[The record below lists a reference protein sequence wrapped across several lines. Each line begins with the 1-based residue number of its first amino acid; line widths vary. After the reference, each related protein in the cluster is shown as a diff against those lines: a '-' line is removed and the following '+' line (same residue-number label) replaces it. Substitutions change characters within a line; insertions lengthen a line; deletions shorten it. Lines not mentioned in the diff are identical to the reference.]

1 MTANPFTIDTPVEP
15 AELVD
20 RNPEAEW
27 LLELAEGGH
36 NCRLSAPRRF
46 GKTSLLRRLE
56 HEADLR
62 GIATVYVDFFGAL
75 TLDDVVTRFEFAY
88 ERALRGPLARWFAGL
103 RRRWRPT
110 LRLGTPEA
118 GVELSPLGDDDANR
132 ALIELLDLPAR
143 VLERDG
149 RRTLAMFDEFQSV
162 LAIGAGLDGLIR
174 SRIQHHGANAS
185 YVFAGSHPGLMA
197 ELFGSRERPLYGQ
210 ARALVLEPLADED
223 LAEFIGDRFERS
235 GREVGAALEPLLEL
249 SRGHPQRAMLAA
261 HHLWERTGSRKA
273 ADEATWDAASAAM
286 FTELEDSFERIWED
300 LSANERR
307 VMAAIAWGGPRGG
320 GASLYAKSTLERFRL
335 SKGTA
340 RDVRAALLR
349 RGEIERG
356 GRHGVQLVDPLLEAW
371 IASGRRARL

>member
-1 MTANPFTIDTPVEP
+1 MQA
-15 AELVD
+15 L
-20 RNPEAEW
+20 
-27 LLELAEGGH
+27 G
-36 NCRLSAPRRF
+36 PRRF

-249 SRGHPQRAMLAA
+249 TRGHPQRAMLAA

-307 VMAAIAWGGPRGG
+307 VMAAIAWGGPR
-320 GASLYAKSTLERFRL
+320 AAVRRSTRSRPW
-335 SKGTA
+335 SGSGSA
-340 RDVRAALLR
+340 RAPPATCAPRCCAAVRSSAGQARRAARRPAARGVDRIRAPGALVAVAAAPSPRPRWRSGPPQPSRR
-349 RGEIERG
+349 RGRT
-356 GRHGVQLVDPLLEAW
+356 
-371 IASGRRARL
+371 